1 MTAEWLSDDDVSVPL
16 AIVGEADEIRYR
28 EGGENATQDS
38 PAVRVFIAG
47 WQELRFLG
55 ISPSR
60 AGSLRGNLRG
70 CAGTG
75 SPMIHYRHRLA
86 KRTPPCAAQAC
97 AVSRQLQ
104 QGDKTCERKTKGHVH
119 IRLIKNISDLITN
132 YTPILVYK

>member
-1 MTAEWLSDDDVSVPL
+1 MMAEWLSDDDGQVPL
-16 AIVGEADEIRYR
+16 AIVGEADEISYR

-47 WQELRFLG
+47 RYALGFWG

-75 SPMIHYRHRLA
+75 SPTIHWRHRLA
-86 KRTPPCAAQAC
+86 KRTPPRAAQAC
-97 AVSRQLQ
+97 TVSHLWQR
-104 QGDKTCERKTKGHVH
+104 GDKTCERRTKGHVH
-119 IRLIKNISDLITN
+119 IRLIKKRLRFLL
-132 YTPILVYK
+132 YPRPGL